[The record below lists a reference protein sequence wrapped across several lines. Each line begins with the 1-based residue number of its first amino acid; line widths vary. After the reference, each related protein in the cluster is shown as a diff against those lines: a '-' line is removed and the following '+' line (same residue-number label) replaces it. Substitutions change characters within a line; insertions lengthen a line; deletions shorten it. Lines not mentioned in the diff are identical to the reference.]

1 MKILFLSYY
10 YAPDLSAGSFR
21 ASRLVRALLKEIP
34 PSAQIDV
41 ISTLPNRYHSFSVAA
56 KAEETTPQL
65 SVTRLPVTSHKSGVL
80 DQAKAYCRYAQ
91 QVMQQIK
98 GKDYDLVVGTSSRL
112 MTAVLSAYVAR
123 RKKAGLYLDIR
134 DIFVDTIKHI
144 VPGWAKLP
152 IKLIFKP
159 LEIFALRN
167 ADKVN
172 LISPGFKKYFEDRFP
187 SREYSYY
194 SNCVDA
200 EFVNLPFENQPEDTD
215 RRLRVVYA
223 GNIGEGQGLHKVLI
237 ELAERLKD
245 KIRFRI
251 IGDGGRR
258 DLLLEKIQ
266 QSNLDNIELV
276 SPIDRLELRAEYH
289 HADILFVHL
298 NDFSAFE
305 KVLPSKIFEYAA
317 TGKPIWAGVAGFAAT
332 FLEKEVENAAI
343 FTPCDARAAVV
354 AFDDLNLDVAT
365 RDEFVDKF
373 SCELILTGMA
383 KDVLSTVQPQH

>member
-1 MKILFLSYY
+1 LKILFLSYY

-56 KAEETTPQL
+56 EAEETTPQL

-144 VPGWAKLP
+144 VPGWAKFP

-159 LEIFALRN
+159 LEIFALR
-167 ADKVN
+167 K
-172 LISPGFKKYFEDRFP
+172 
-187 SREYSYY
+187 
-194 SNCVDA
+194 
-200 EFVNLPFENQPEDTD
+200 NLPIDNEPEDTD

-298 NDFSAFE
+298 NDYSAFE

-332 FLEKEVENAAI
+332 FLENEVENAAI
-343 FTPCDARAAVV
+343 FTPCDARSAVV
-354 AFDDLNLDVAT
+354 AFDDLDLDVAT

-383 KDVLSTVQPQH
+383 QDVLSTVQPQH

>member
-56 KAEETTPQL
+56 EAEETTPQL

-91 QVMQQIK
+91 QVMQHIK

-144 VPGWAKLP
+144 VPGWAKFP

-187 SREYSYY
+187 LHEYSYY

-200 EFVNLPFENQPEDTD
+200 EFVNLPIENQPEDTD

-266 QSNLDNIELV
+266 QANLDNIELV

-298 NDFSAFE
+298 NDYSAFE

-317 TGKPIWAGVAGFAAT
+317 TGKPIWAGVAGFAAA
-332 FLEKEVENAAI
+332 FLENEVENAAI
-343 FTPCDARAAVV
+343 FTPCDARAAAV
-354 AFDDLNLDVAT
+354 AFDNLQLEVAT

-383 KDVLSTVQPQH
+383 KDVLSTVQPQS

>member
-1 MKILFLSYY
+1 
-10 YAPDLSAGSFR
+10 LSAGSFR

-65 SVTRLPVTSHKSGVL
+65 NVTRLPVTSHKSGVL

-98 GKDYDLVVGTSSRL
+98 GKDYDLIVGTSSRL

-144 VPGWAKLP
+144 VPGWAKFP
-152 IKLIFKP
+152 INLIFKP

-354 AFDDLNLDVAT
+354 AFDELDLDVAT